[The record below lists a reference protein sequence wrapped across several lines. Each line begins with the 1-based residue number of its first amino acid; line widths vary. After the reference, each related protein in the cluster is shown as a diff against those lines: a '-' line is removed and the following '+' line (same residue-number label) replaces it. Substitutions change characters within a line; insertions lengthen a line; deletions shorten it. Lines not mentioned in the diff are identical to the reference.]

1 MRKPTKLHLAS
12 ESGLTSHVWD
22 NCLSLDEEN
31 VSWEEYGTKQIR
43 TQFIK
48 CYKQF
53 VFSYNLTDDSPDL
66 FLSIDIKVTVFDRH
80 VRSVFIIVL
89 GNRTLSQ
96 MCLLLTKVRFPK

>member
-12 ESGLTSHVWD
+12 ESGLTSPIQD

-31 VSWEEYGTKQIR
+31 VCWEEYGTKQIR

-53 VFSYNLTDDSPDL
+53 VFSYNLTEDSPDL

-80 VRSVFIIVL
+80 VRSVFILVL
-89 GNRTLSQ
+89 GNRMPSPT
-96 MCLLLTKVRFPK
+96 CLLPRKVRFPK